1 MLKVLLA
8 EDELIIRNGMVK
20 NIDWNRPGFSLIGAV
35 EDGEQALE
43 FIEKEKPDVLITDI
57 KMPFMDGIELAR
69 QVSTKYPEIFIII
82 ISGYDEFQYAQNAIK
97 LKAYD
102 YILKPV
108 DEKYLTEVLLSIKEK
123 LVTKNESE
131 SASKSSFYKDFFA
144 GVLEESK
151 ITELGEKF
159 GLQEGLHYCVAVV
172 HLDEREKTVNLYGE
186 ETIKTGFKNFRKF
199 LKEEISDLFL
209 IGRNAFEFIFLVS
222 DREKD
227 RVKNIVKEKVK
238 QIRNQTLYIEQHTV
252 TIAVGTAEFGVAGL
266 SLSYNNACEAL
277 ENKYVIGN
285 GQDIFFSD
293 LKFEYPDSAA
303 IIDWDISELVSL
315 IKCSDK
321 KLIEEKI
328 RELTVHLK
336 EFGRESFLYT
346 QLVVSNIYLQA
357 INILK
362 QTGVQIEDVLDEPGK
377 QYNILLGNKTVDATM
392 NDILQI
398 ALKISDY
405 LERTRQGNHSN
416 IIQKSCNYLAT
427 HYKSKELSLNSVAK
441 QFNMSSC
448 YFSVVFK
455 HETGQTFIDYLTK
468 IRIEKAKE
476 LLLCTDMRT
485 YEIADEV
492 GYENSTYFSTL
503 FKKNTGMTPK
513 EFKNSGA

>member
-8 EDELIIRNGMVK
+8 EDELIIRSGMVK
-20 NIDWNRPGFSLIGAV
+20 SIDWNKAGFNLIGAV

-43 FIEKEKPDVLITDI
+43 FIQKEKPDVIITDI

-69 QVSTKYPEIFIII
+69 QVSAKYPEIFIII

-108 DEKYLTEVLLSIKEK
+108 DEKYLIDVLLSIKEK
-123 LVTKNESE
+123 LTFKNESE
-131 SASKSSFYKDFFA
+131 SASKKSFFKDFFA
-144 GVLEESK
+144 GVAEEGK
-151 ITELGEKF
+151 IKEYGEKF
-159 GLQEGLHYCVAVV
+159 GLQDNRYYCAAIV

-186 ETIKTGFKNFRKF
+186 ETVKTGFKDFQKN
-199 LKEEISDLFL
+199 LKEEIKDLFL
-209 IGRNAFEFIFLVS
+209 VSRNAYEFIFFITGE
-222 DREKD
+222 D
-227 RVKNIVKEKVK
+227 KEKVK
-238 QIRNQTLYIEQHTV
+238 SNVRDTVKLIRNQTLYIERHTV
-252 TIAVGTAEFGVAGL
+252 TIAVGTSEYGIEGL
-266 SLSYNNACEAL
+266 TLSYKNACEAL

-285 GQDIFFSD
+285 GQDIFFTD
-293 LKFEYPDSAA
+293 LKFEYPDSAS

-321 KLIEEKI
+321 ELIEEKI
-328 RELTVHLK
+328 NELTRHLK

-357 INILK
+357 LNILK
-362 QTGVQIEDVLDEPGK
+362 QTGVQVDDVLDDPGK
-377 QYNILLGNKTVDATM
+377 AYNLLLGNKTVDSTM
-392 NDILQI
+392 NDILKI

-405 LERTRQGNHSN
+405 LVKIRQGNHSN
-416 IIQKSCNYLAT
+416 IIQKSCNYLASN
-427 HYKSKELSLNSVAK
+427 YKSKELSLNSVAK